1 MRNAIFKALQLIAS
15 ILNED
20 IDVKTIYSIEADE
33 LDQNKKEQFPMAN
46 ILLSG
51 IDFNESNLVFE
62 VTYLDIRDKSKEL
75 VTDKFEWN
83 DNRWDNWSQAHSVF
97 QNLVNK
103 LKLQRHEDDLEYVTS
118 TEPQIVSN
126 AFNNGL
132 DGLIMQITL
141 YYPNNKTTICEQC

>member
-46 ILLSG
+46 ILLNA
-51 IDFNESNLVFE
+51 IDFDNSTASFE

-75 VTDKFEWN
+75 ISDKFEWN

-103 LKLQRHEDDLEYVTS
+103 LKLQRHDDDLEFVS
-118 TEPQIVSN
+118 ATEPQIVSN

-132 DGLIMQITL
+132 DGLIMSVTI
-141 YYPNNKTTICEQC
+141 YYPNNKISICE